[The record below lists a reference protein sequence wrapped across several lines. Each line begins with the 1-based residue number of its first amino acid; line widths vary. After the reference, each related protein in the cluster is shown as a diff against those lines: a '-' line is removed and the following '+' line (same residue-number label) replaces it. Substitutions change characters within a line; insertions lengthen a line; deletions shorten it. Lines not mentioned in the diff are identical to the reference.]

1 MPKRK
6 TQHLAMEIRGD
17 CRNAS
22 LLCVSFQ
29 GGLLYCPDE
38 EPYYHEDHSEDW
50 EAVYKNRMNIGFWH
64 ETHLK
69 KSVKIK

>member
-1 MPKRK
+1 MPKGK
-6 TQHLAMEIRGD
+6 TAFGNEDTWRLSE
-17 CRNAS
+17 
-22 LLCVSFQ
+22 CVCPVCFFQ
-29 GGLLYCPDE
+29 GGLLYCSDE

-69 KSVKIK
+69 KLVKIK